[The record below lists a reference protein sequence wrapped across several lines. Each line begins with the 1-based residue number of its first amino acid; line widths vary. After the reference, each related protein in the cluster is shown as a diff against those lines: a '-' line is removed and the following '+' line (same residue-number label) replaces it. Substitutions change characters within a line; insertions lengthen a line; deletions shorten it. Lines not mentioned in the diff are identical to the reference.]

1 MCSVPAHPAG
11 DPVRRAGAF
20 GMNRSRRS
28 FLAHAGGAALILTFR
43 LDGETPPFKPSGT
56 PGPLDSWV
64 CINPDGTGVIQVRKA
79 EMGQGVLTSLA
90 MILAEEA
97 ELDWNKV
104 TAVQSPLTE
113 GTGGSSSVNSSYL
126 PLRRAGATVRD
137 MMIAAGANRWSAD
150 RKDCSAKLSCV
161 IHLPSG
167 RKFSYGEL
175 VEQARQLPVP
185 DQDQLRLKT
194 PSEFRLIGTS
204 IPRLDIPDKVTGKA
218 KYGLDIRIPGMR
230 FAVIARAPRYGIVA
244 VHYDAAK
251 SLAIQGVLKVFQIEP
266 RPSDGLTCGGVVVVA
281 NSTWAAMKGREALEI
296 QWSNSPFENGD
307 SAQLSA
313 QLQRAVE
320 QQPAEWSWQQGSV
333 ASALQTAAKKVE
345 VEYEFPFL
353 AHATMEPM
361 NTTIH
366 RKSDRCEVW
375 CPTQSPDWARK
386 VIAQELGIPEAK
398 VTVHTTFM
406 GGGFGRRYAADYPT
420 EAAQIAKQLSE
431 PVQLVWTRE
440 DDFTND
446 FYRPV
451 SRHRVIAG
459 LDSQQH
465 LCAWEHR
472 LSSTP
477 LAAQGHKSGEV
488 HAEDAELMS
497 AMDPSYLAPNFALHY
512 TRTKSDV
519 RRGAWRSVAHSFNV
533 AVNECVIDELAH
545 SIGQDPY
552 TFRRNLLSRSPAEMA
567 FTKQSRP
574 HSGGPPDCARLLAV
588 LDLAAQ
594 KSDWKRPLGNGQAKG
609 IACAALYGGYL
620 AQVSEVAVKDS
631 KTLVNR
637 IVTAVDC
644 GQAINPNGIVA
655 QIEGGILFALSAVLK
670 EQITVKNGV
679 IQQNNFNAY
688 EILRL
693 PEAPVLETFVINSHL
708 DPGGVGE
715 AGVPLVGA
723 SVANAVFA
731 ACGKRLRSFPL
742 HLADAQA

>member
-1 MCSVPAHPAG
+1 
-11 DPVRRAGAF
+11 
-20 GMNRSRRS
+20 MNVSRRS
-28 FLAHAGGAALILTFR
+28 FLAGSSGAALILTFR
-43 LDGETPPFKPSGT
+43 LDGETLPVKPSGT

-64 CINPDGTGVIQVRKA
+64 CVNPDGTGVIQVRKA

-104 TAVQSPLTE
+104 MAVQSPLTE
-113 GTGGSSSVNSSYL
+113 GTGGSSSVNSSYM
-126 PLRRAGATVRD
+126 PLRRAGATVRN
-137 MMIAAGANRWSAD
+137 MMIAAGANRWSVD
-150 RKDCSAKLSCV
+150 RKDCSAKLGCV

-167 RKFSYGEL
+167 RKLSYGEL
-175 VEQARQLPVP
+175 VEEAKQLTVP
-185 DQDQLRLKT
+185 DQDQLRLKA

-204 IPRLDIPDKVTGKA
+204 IPRLDVPDKVTGKA

-230 FAVIARAPRYGIVA
+230 FAVIARAPRYGSVA
-244 VHYDAAK
+244 VHYEAAK
-251 SLAIQGVLKVFQIEP
+251 SLAIPGVLKVFQIEP
-266 RPSDGLTCGGVVVVA
+266 RPSDKFTSGGVVVVA

-296 QWSNSPFENGD
+296 DWSDSPFENGD

-313 QLQRAVE
+313 ELKRALE

-333 ASALQTAAKKVE
+333 ASASDAAVKKVE

-366 RKSDRCEVW
+366 RKSDGCEVW
-375 CPTQSPDWARK
+375 CPSQSPDWARK
-386 VIAQELGIPEAK
+386 AIAQELGIPEAK

-420 EAAQIAKQLSE
+420 EAAQIAKQIGD

-459 LDSQQH
+459 IDSQYR
-465 LCAWEHR
+465 LSLWAHR
-472 LSSTP
+472 LSSTS
-477 LAAQGHKSGEV
+477 LAAQGHKSGDV
-488 HAEDAELMS
+488 HPEDAEVMS
-497 AMDPSYLAPNFALHY
+497 AIDPSYLAPNFSIHY
-512 TRTKSDV
+512 TQTKSDI

-533 AVNECVIDELAH
+533 AVNECVVDELAQ

-552 TFRRNLLSRSPAEMA
+552 IFRRNLLNRSPTEIA

-574 HSGGPPDCARLLAV
+574 HADGPPDWARLVAV
-588 LDLAAQ
+588 LELAAER
-594 KSDWKRPLGNGQAKG
+594 SDWKRPPESGQGKG

-620 AQVSEVAVKDS
+620 AQVSEVIVKDS
-631 KTLVNR
+631 NILVKR
-637 IVTAVDC
+637 VVTVVDC
-644 GQAINPNGIVA
+644 GQAINPDGVVA
-655 QIEGGILFALSAVLK
+655 QIDGGILFALSAVLK

-679 IQQNNFNAY
+679 IQQKNFNAY
-688 EILRL
+688 QILRL
-693 PEAPVLETFVINSHL
+693 PEAPVLETFVINSHR

-731 ACGKRLRSFPL
+731 ACGKRLRKFPL
-742 HLADAQA
+742 HLAEVQA